1 MVTIPAPHHSDTIQQ
16 WDTTVDR
23 LRLQYQLLA
32 EAFGLDLE
40 PSFLASPF
48 WQSGVTAAQTLVQL
62 EREKPAETQV
72 ILVNNASRAK
82 HTNTG
87 ESKGSDCLWA
97 QVEIEGV
104 VHHIVGVD
112 DDVFALLAYS
122 GRLKP
127 GTAIKRIHGID
138 YTLPDWN
145 KIQIDD
151 LSLGTQFRSKEHFPV
166 VQCILQKLL
175 QTSEISD
182 ATTADIFHY
191 GEDFLWNTQELTPII
206 RQSVADILG
215 ITPEE
220 VTPES
225 INTLIRELGAK
236 IDAIIAQGGDLEDY
250 RVDALLWFEGI
261 QKVQLRGELHNFRAK
276 FGFVPPW
283 VASQEETLVDVD
295 VLQKYESARSS
306 LSSDQLLVVDRDKYG
321 NVICAP
327 ANGISTIEEFIQQN
341 AGFSLKDEED
351 YEIVADGQVLC
362 SIHLTKTI
370 SCKTGENCLWESS
383 SRWPSGEKLFD
394 INKSIGPDGAIL
406 KEVQNLP
413 VGTVLTVRKK

>member
-48 WQSGVTAAQTLVQL
+48 WQSGVTAAQTIAQL
-62 EREKPAETQV
+62 ETEKPRETQV

-82 HTNTG
+82 HVSTG

-112 DDVFALLAYS
+112 DDVFAFLAHS
-122 GRLKP
+122 GRLKS
-127 GTAIKRIHGID
+127 GTAIRRIHGIN
-138 YTLPDWN
+138 YTLPSWE
-145 KIQIDD
+145 IITIDD
-151 LSLGTQFRSKEHFPV
+151 LSKGTQFRSKEHFPV
-166 VQCILQKLL
+166 AQCILQKLL
-175 QTSEISD
+175 QDWGITEDSTDS
-182 ATTADIFHY
+182 IFQY
-191 GEDFLWNTQELTPII
+191 GEDFLGSEQELTPFI

-215 ITPEE
+215 IKPEE
-220 VTPES
+220 VTSES
-225 INTLIRELGAK
+225 INTLIREVGAK
-236 IDAIIAQGGDLEDY
+236 IDAIIAQGGDLANY
-250 RVDALLWFEGI
+250 RVDVSPWFDGI
-261 QKVQLRGELHNFRAK
+261 QKVQLLGELHNFRAK

-283 VASQEETLVDVD
+283 VASQEETLVDTD

-306 LSSDQLLVVDRDKYG
+306 LSSYQLLVVDRDKYG

-327 ANGISTIEEFIQQN
+327 ANGITTIEEFIQQN
-341 AGFSLKDEED
+341 GGFSLED
-351 YEIVADGQVLC
+351 GENYEIVADGQVLC
-362 SIHLTKTI
+362 SVHLTKTI

-394 INKSIGPDGAIL
+394 INKSIWPDGGIL
-406 KEVQNLP
+406 EAVQHLP
-413 VGTVLTVRKK
+413 VGTVLTVQKK